1 VEARKLEAS
10 GDTYKKYLESTP
22 SFFPWFPK

>member
-10 GDTYKKYLESTP
+10 GDTYKKYLESTS